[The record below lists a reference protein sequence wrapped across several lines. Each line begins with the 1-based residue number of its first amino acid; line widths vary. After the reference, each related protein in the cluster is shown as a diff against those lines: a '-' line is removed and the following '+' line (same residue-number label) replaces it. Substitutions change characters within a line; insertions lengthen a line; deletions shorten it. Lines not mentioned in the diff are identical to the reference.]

1 MCARDAVQ
9 MGCGPSCCCAAVDP
23 PHPVISLAGGDG
35 TVYTWDLRTRRCRD
49 RTVDEGT
56 VKGTALA
63 CGASMFATCSDSGA
77 VNLHSR
83 RPAGAARTL
92 T

>member
-1 MCARDAVQ
+1 M
-9 MGCGPSCCCAAVDP
+9 S
-23 PHPVISLAGGDG
+23 GGDG

-49 RTVDEGT
+49 RVVDEGT

-63 CGASMFATCSDSGA
+63 CGASMFATGSDSGA

-83 RPAGAARTL
+83 RPEGAVHART
-92 T
+92 